1 MMYPKVLEDQEKI
14 VVIYSDETAVDVEE
28 DDGVMLYYNRD
39 GRIVKIIIKKDEKYN
54 IIYF

>member
-14 VVIYSDETAVDVEE
+14 VVIYSDEVAVDIEE
-28 DDGVMLYYNRD
+28 DDGVVLYYNRD
-39 GRIVKIIIKKDEKYN
+39 GRIVKIIIKKDEKHN

>member
-1 MMYPKVLEDQEKI
+1 MTYPKIIEDQEKI
-14 VVIYSDETAVDVEE
+14 VVIYSDESGTDVEQ
-28 DDGVMLYYNRD
+28 DDGIVLYYAKD